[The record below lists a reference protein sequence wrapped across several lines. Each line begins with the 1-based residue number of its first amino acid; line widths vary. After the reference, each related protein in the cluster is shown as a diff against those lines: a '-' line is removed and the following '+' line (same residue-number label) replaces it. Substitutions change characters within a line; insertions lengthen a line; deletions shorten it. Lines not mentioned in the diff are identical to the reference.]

1 MTRVARA
8 IPKLKPM
15 SIKVADL
22 CARELWRGYR
32 YTSDRATTSDE
43 ILMNRLHW
51 AFYKLQNKITKSY
64 SLSKKDFEEFAKAT
78 DLRRLLTIGTLART
92 KGLDS
97 MRLDVP
103 SKYRRWQREKR
114 RPIVSMAPPAAIEKL
129 GEEFF
134 KRYKKRKK
142 GNHIAIAS
150 RLLFMAT
157 PDMTVFNYSNQIAK
171 YLNLPINQPS
181 TIIDQYHMA
190 LYEGLKRNWDE
201 LVKYDMPFGCTEL
214 PDDLWETAR
223 NNGWWQRRI
232 YDLAILIECC
242 GRKPKRFLTHIA
254 TTPIKLHA

>member
-8 IPKLKPM
+8 IPQLKPM

-51 AFYKLQNKITKSY
+51 AFYKLQNKITKRY

-78 DLRRLLTIGTLART
+78 DLRRLLTTGTLART

-134 KRYKKRKK
+134 KRYRRRKK

-150 RLLFMAT
+150 RLLFMAI
-157 PDMTVFNYSNQIAK
+157 PDMTVFNYSNQIAM
-171 YLNLPINQPS
+171 YLNLPVNQPS
-181 TIIDQYHMA
+181 AIIDRYHLA
-190 LYEGLKRNWDE
+190 LHDGLRRNWNE
-201 LVKYDMPFGCTEL
+201 LIKYDMPLPFSEL
-214 PDDLWETAR
+214 DEDLWETAR
-223 NNGWWQRRI
+223 HNGWWQRRI

-242 GRKPKRFLTHIA
+242 GRKPKQFLNRIA
-254 TTPIKLHA
+254 ITPIKLHA